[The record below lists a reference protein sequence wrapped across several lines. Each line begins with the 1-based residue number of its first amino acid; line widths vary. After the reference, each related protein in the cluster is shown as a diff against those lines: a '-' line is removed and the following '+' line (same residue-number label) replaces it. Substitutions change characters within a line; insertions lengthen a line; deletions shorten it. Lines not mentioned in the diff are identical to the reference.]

1 MSYIEKVNKE
11 IERQTKEYGITP
23 ATAIYNMAMNAGI
36 SNFNPAKATETELM
50 VIANGKMTYH
60 VTTPKSESGNRDIPL
75 LMDLRKQLVHL
86 RDIDN
91 LTGSHG
97 TATIDGYTDFVF
109 HTSKGMPYSI
119 ASINQI
125 IARIVK
131 RYNQQETETAGKENR
146 DPELLPVFSPH
157 ILRHTFCTR
166 FCENE
171 TNVKVIQEIMG
182 HRDIS
187 TTMDIYSHVT
197 KEKSTE
203 IMNDLG
209 NKIKIC

>member
-1 MSYIEKVNKE
+1 M
-11 IERQTKEYGITP
+11 
-23 ATAIYNMAMNAGI
+23 
-36 SNFNPAKATETELM
+36 
-50 VIANGKMTYH
+50 
-60 VTTPKSESGNRDIPL
+60 
-75 LMDLRKQLVHL
+75 
-86 RDIDN
+86 
-91 LTGSHG
+91 TGSHG